1 MPTTQTKGQ
10 KYMTSAPGFAQSVVL
25 ACFFLLLRCCI
36 IVYTTKKK
44 AKGTFKREQHKQRMK
59 RLV

>member
-10 KYMTSAPGFAQSVVL
+10 KYMTSLSGFAQSVVL
-25 ACFFLLLRCCI
+25 ACFFLLLRS